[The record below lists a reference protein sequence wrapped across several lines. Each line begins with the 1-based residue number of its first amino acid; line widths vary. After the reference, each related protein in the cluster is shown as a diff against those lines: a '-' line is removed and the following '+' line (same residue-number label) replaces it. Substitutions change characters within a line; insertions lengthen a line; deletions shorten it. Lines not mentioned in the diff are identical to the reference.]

1 MSALQVTATFTIHDG
16 KLDDFESAAAA
27 CMASVREKDSGTS
40 QYDWF
45 FNEDQSVCVFGEPS
59 AKLVEASAGLGPTI
73 YSPFQSI

>member
-1 MSALQVTATFTIHDG
+1 
-16 KLDDFESAAAA
+16 
-27 CMASVREKDSGTS
+27 MASVREKDSGTS

-59 AKLVEASAGLGPTI
+59 AELVEASAGLGATI